1 MRRSVVQVLRGPS
14 GAPRRHVH
22 ATTALACPSL
32 SREDIAAMAKVSP
45 TPLTL
50 QQMKTFATNGPE
62 LRLKASAFLHNELQI
77 RFARAVVELS
87 ELPLGLNETP
97 PVKMAIANYTTFLH
111 DVAAMK
117 APSTPEEDAIF
128 TSRITQ
134 MKKQGSNLVPM
145 ICGGLHTIKTTPR
158 GIDALRLQDVQD
170 DLNTRLDTFFLSRI
184 GIRMLIG
191 QHSKDGGRVKLTD
204 VQDIVNEAVARA
216 SALCAA
222 FCGPPPPVLVRVV
235 ENGNAPFM
243 YVRSHLHH
251 MVFELLKN
259 SMRATVERHAR
270 LLSEDGRPTCALH
283 PKPKMNH
290 LSPLLGF
297 VIPDLDTIDG
307 VTIFP
312 PSAAAGLTLPPITVV
327 ISQGVEGAWLL
338 SIHDIF
344 IFTGYAAA
352 ITNAWNMM
360 IHRPYIV

>member
-1 MRRSVVQVLRGPS
+1 
-14 GAPRRHVH
+14 
-22 ATTALACPSL
+22 
-32 SREDIAAMAKVSP
+32 MAKVSP

-204 VQDIVNEAVARA
+204 VQDIVHEAVARA

-222 FCGPPPPVLVRVV
+222 FCGPPPPVIVRVV
-235 ENGNAPFM
+235 ENGNVPFM
-243 YVRSHLHH
+243 YTLHRVTTLTKRVLDLTIKISDEGGGVPRSEWRKLWQYTYSTADDDMDPSVYQGQVNFRDHFCGGGYGLPISRLFARYFGGEVTFVSSEGFGSS
-251 MVFELLKN
+251 VFIQAHRLGKQAELVPGHTNFTLQ
-259 SMRATVERHAR
+259 
-270 LLSEDGRPTCALH
+270 
-283 PKPKMNH
+283 
-290 LSPLLGF
+290 PLTF
-297 VIPDLDTIDG
+297 
-307 VTIFP
+307 
-312 PSAAAGLTLPPITVV
+312 
-327 ISQGVEGAWLL
+327 
-338 SIHDIF
+338 
-344 IFTGYAAA
+344 
-352 ITNAWNMM
+352 
-360 IHRPYIV
+360 

>member
-1 MRRSVVQVLRGPS
+1 
-14 GAPRRHVH
+14 
-22 ATTALACPSL
+22 
-32 SREDIAAMAKVSP
+32 MAKVSP

-87 ELPLGLNETP
+87 ELPLGLNEPP

-117 APSTPEEDAIF
+117 APSTPDEDAIF

-191 QHSKDGGRVKLTD
+191 QHS
-204 VQDIVNEAVARA
+204 
-216 SALCAA
+216 
-222 FCGPPPPVLVRVV
+222 
-235 ENGNAPFM
+235 
-243 YVRSHLHH
+243 
-251 MVFELLKN
+251 
-259 SMRATVERHAR
+259 
-270 LLSEDGRPTCALH
+270 
-283 PKPKMNH
+283 
-290 LSPLLGF
+290 
-297 VIPDLDTIDG
+297 
-307 VTIFP
+307 
-312 PSAAAGLTLPPITVV
+312 
-327 ISQGVEGAWLL
+327 
-338 SIHDIF
+338 
-344 IFTGYAAA
+344 
-352 ITNAWNMM
+352 
-360 IHRPYIV
+360 